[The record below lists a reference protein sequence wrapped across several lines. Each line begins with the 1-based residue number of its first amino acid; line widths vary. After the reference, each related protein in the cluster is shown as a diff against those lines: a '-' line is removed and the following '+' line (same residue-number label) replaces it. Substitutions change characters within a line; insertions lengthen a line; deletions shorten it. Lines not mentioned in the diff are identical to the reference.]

1 MFPISILDT
10 KTTATI
16 LKGMASCVILPGEE
30 GELSI
35 MDFHQPII
43 ACLKEGTI
51 QIDNSDSIR
60 IKKGIARMEGNELSV
75 LVEKSEK

>member
-1 MFPISILDT
+1 MFTVSILNI
-10 KTTATI
+10 KTTITL

-35 MDFHQPII
+35 MDFHQPIV
-43 ACLKEGTI
+43 ACLKEGTVK
-51 QIDNSDSIR
+51 IDHSDSIR

-75 LVEKSEK
+75 LVEKSEE